1 MVTTGCKLGTQK
13 KNKTETGQVNSTEKD
28 AKENREISHNLL
40 NEFNIKAINS
50 ETRYR

>member
-1 MVTTGCKLGTQK
+1 MVTTGRKLGTQK
-13 KNKTETGQVNSTEKD
+13 KKKKD
-28 AKENREISHNLL
+28 AKENQEISHNLL

>member
-1 MVTTGCKLGTQK
+1 MVTTGRKFGK
-13 KNKTETGQVNSTEKD
+13 KKKD
-28 AKENREISHNLL
+28 AKENQEISHNLL

>member
-1 MVTTGCKLGTQK
+1 MVTTGRKLGTQK
-13 KNKTETGQVNSTEKD
+13 KKKD
-28 AKENREISHNLL
+28 AKENQEISHNLL